1 MAKYHEQIKHLKK
14 DKKLKPIITKVG
26 VLETRSSSD
35 LYLSLLKAIVSQQLS
50 VKAADTIWNR
60 FLKLFKDNYPDAA
73 KLLKM
78 KDEKLRTAGLSFQ
91 KAGYLKNIARFS
103 IEQTLDYKKLK
114 SKSDEELI
122 NYLVG
127 IKGVG
132 QWTVEMLLMFSLER
146 PDVFPKDDLGIQN
159 GMKILYG
166 ISTDKKQMLLEMESI
181 AENWRPYRTLA
192 CRYIWRYKDMNV
204 MNDGI

>member
-1 MAKYHEQIKHLKK
+1 MNTYNEQIKHLKK
-14 DKKLKPIITKVG
+14 DKILKKVIDKVG
-26 VLETRSSSD
+26 PLETRSSSD

-60 FLKLFKDNYPDAA
+60 FLKLFKDNYPEPE
-73 KLLKM
+73 KLLKL
-78 KDEKLRTAGLSFQ
+78 KDEKLRAAGLSFQ

-114 SKSDEELI
+114 SKSDDELI
-122 NYLVG
+122 EYLVS

-132 QWTVEMLLMFSLER
+132 RWTVEMLLMFSLER
-146 PDVFPKDDLGIQN
+146 SDVFPKDDLGIQN
-159 GMKILYG
+159 GIKALYG
-166 ISTDKKQMLLEMESI
+166 ITTVKRELYSDMETI
-181 AENWRPYRTLA
+181 AQKWKPFRTLA

-204 MNDGI
+204 MA